1 MSVFIFVVPT
11 QQDLWKHNKPSEP
24 RESGGWGSGWGGA
37 ESHKHGYFWGESVPV
52 RGFAVRCVCVF
63 EECVET
69 ELGLCSVCSPLLGS
83 RAPAAPLEIDGE
95 SCVSRCSQTHERTTT
110 QLLRTPKCCVFL
122 FLHSFFFLKEP
133 VKRFTFFFPQMDFE
147 IIGETQRLKSVFGL
161 TCCREILLNVNE
173 NKFG

>member
-1 MSVFIFVVPT
+1 M
-11 QQDLWKHNKPSEP
+11 
-24 RESGGWGSGWGGA
+24 
-37 ESHKHGYFWGESVPV
+37 
-52 RGFAVRCVCVF
+52 RGFAVICVCVF

-83 RAPAAPLEIDGE
+83 QAPAAPLEIDGE
-95 SCVSRCSQTHERTTT
+95 SCVSRCSQTRTHHHAA
-110 QLLRTPKCCVFL
+110 LKCCVFL

-133 VKRFTFFFPQMDFE
+133 VMRFKFFFPQMDFE
-147 IIGETQRLKSVFGL
+147 IIGETQRLESVFGL